1 MIQAGSNVMKKDIL
15 IRVCEK
21 SFEIGERH
29 QVLAVCEE
37 IRKEAKTRLAEMVS
51 DGGENQE
58 IEKTVCD
65 FLKTSIE
72 RILGLGAV
80 SRIFGEKDCQIPEL
94 TEVLCQ
100 VISQVGY
107 SLAQISEE
115 AEDET

>member
-1 MIQAGSNVMKKDIL
+1 MIQAGSNVMKKDIV
-15 IRVCEK
+15 IRVYEK
-21 SFEIGERH
+21 SFEIGEFGK
-29 QVLAVCEE
+29 VLDVCEE
-37 IRKEAKTRLAEMVS
+37 IRKEAKVRLAEMVS
-51 DGGENQE
+51 DGGENQKAE
-58 IEKTVCD
+58 NEVCD

-100 VISQVGY
+100 VISQVGV
-107 SLAQISEE
+107 SFAQISEE

>member
-1 MIQAGSNVMKKDIL
+1 MIQAGSNVTKKDIL

-21 SFEIGERH
+21 SFEIGECH
-29 QVLAVCEE
+29 QVLAACEE
-37 IRKEAKTRLAEMVS
+37 IRKEAKTQLVKLVS
-51 DGGENQE
+51 DSVETQE
-58 IEKTVCD
+58 IEKMVCD

-100 VISQVGY
+100 VISQVGCR
-107 SLAQISEE
+107 LAQISKE